1 MPSNQSRM
9 KAKTLFITDIAVLL
23 TFLPASISGFALHA
37 AGHNDINEIWHN
49 WAVTH
54 IFSTLAFTISV
65 GVHIY
70 SHWNWYKTLFQKG
83 LGNKSK
89 VTLLLSILMIATVTT
104 GLIVLFIHQ
113 DPNSGHGLWHYV
125 IGIILTVIGLGHF
138 FKRVHV
144 LVKGLN
150 KVNK

>member
-1 MPSNQSRM
+1 M
-9 KAKTLFITDIAVLL
+9 KARTLFITDIVVLIAFLL
-23 TFLPASISGFALHA
+23 TSVSGFLYHI
-37 AGHNDINEIWHN
+37 AGHQDNHEYWHN
-49 WAVTH
+49 CAVFH
-54 IFSTLAFTISV
+54 IVSTLALIISV
-65 GVHIY
+65 SIHVYG
-70 SHWNWYKTLFQKG
+70 HWNWYKSLFQKG

-89 VTLLLSILMIATVTT
+89 VTVLLSILMIATVIT

-125 IGIILTVIGLGHF
+125 IGIILMVIGLGHF

-150 KVNK
+150 KANK

>member
-1 MPSNQSRM
+1 M
-9 KAKTLFITDIAVLL
+9 KAKTLFITDIVVLL
-23 TFLPASISGFALHA
+23 TFLLASISGFILHA
-37 AGHNDINEIWHN
+37 AGHNDVHEAWHN
-49 WAVTH
+49 WAVIH
-54 IFSTLAFTISV
+54 IFTTLVFTIAIAL
-65 GVHIY
+65 HIY
-70 SHWNWYKTLFQKG
+70 GHWNWYKNLFHKG

-138 FKRVHV
+138 FRRLHI
-144 LVKGLN
+144 LVKGMRQ
-150 KVNK
+150 VNK

>member
-1 MPSNQSRM
+1 M
-9 KAKTLFITDIAVLL
+9 KAKILFITDIVVLIAFLL
-23 TFLPASISGFALHA
+23 TSVSGFLYHL
-37 AGHNDINEIWHN
+37 AGHQDSHEYWHN
-49 WAVTH
+49 CAVFH
-54 IFSTLAFTISV
+54 IVSALALIISV
-65 GVHIY
+65 SIHVYG
-70 SHWNWYKTLFQKG
+70 HWNWYKSLFQKG

-89 VTLLLSILMIATVTT
+89 VTVLLSILMIATVIT

-150 KVNK
+150 KANK

>member
-1 MPSNQSRM
+1 M
-9 KAKTLFITDIAVLL
+9 KARTLFITDIVVLIAFLL
-23 TFLPASISGFALHA
+23 TSVSGFLYHL
-37 AGHNDINEIWHN
+37 AGHQDSHEYWHN
-49 WAVTH
+49 CAVFH
-54 IFSTLAFTISV
+54 IVSTLALIISV
-65 GVHIY
+65 STHVYG
-70 SHWNWYKTLFQKG
+70 HWNWYKSLFQKG

-89 VTLLLSILMIATVTT
+89 VILLLSILMIATVTT

-125 IGIILTVIGLGHF
+125 IGIILTVIGLDHF

-150 KVNK
+150 KANK

>member
-1 MPSNQSRM
+1 M
-9 KAKTLFITDIAVLL
+9 KAKILFITDIAVLL
-23 TFLPASISGFALHA
+23 TFLPGSISGFVLHA
-37 AGHNDINEIWHN
+37 AGHNDIHEIWHN
-49 WAVTH
+49 CAVFH
-54 IFSTLAFTISV
+54 IVSTLVLIISV
-65 GVHIY
+65 SIHVYG
-70 SHWNWYKTLFQKG
+70 HWNWYKSLFQKG

-138 FKRVHV
+138 FKRVRV